1 MFRERGKKN
10 HPETHKLRFDSCLSI
25 IFIFGL
31 LNKEWSLNQVVWSD
45 ASYCYGA
52 VEAVLESS
60 AVTGTTLTLLLLFL
74 QVWSGQ
80 KEKHGFTIDLLERSS
95 KITSVHLQAED

>member
-1 MFRERGKKN
+1 MFRERREKKKN
-10 HPETHKLRFDSCLSI
+10 EINKLGCDSSLSI

-31 LNKEWSLNQVVWSD
+31 LNKEWSLNQVLWSD

-60 AVTGTTLTLLLLFL
+60 AVTGR
-74 QVWSGQ
+74 
-80 KEKHGFTIDLLERSS
+80 H
-95 KITSVHLQAED
+95 